1 MESSPDLVHPI
12 RSVGWQQ
19 SGGSRDGQPD
29 ATDRQSREE
38 GNSVR
43 YWCCSTV
50 RQWGFFIP
58 GTYAYVFS
66 GHRPPTHQATEA
78 PLMT

>member
-50 RQWGFFIP
+50 RQLSYCRGKWP
-58 GTYAYVFS
+58 STRAVC
-66 GHRPPTHQATEA
+66 A
-78 PLMT
+78 MW